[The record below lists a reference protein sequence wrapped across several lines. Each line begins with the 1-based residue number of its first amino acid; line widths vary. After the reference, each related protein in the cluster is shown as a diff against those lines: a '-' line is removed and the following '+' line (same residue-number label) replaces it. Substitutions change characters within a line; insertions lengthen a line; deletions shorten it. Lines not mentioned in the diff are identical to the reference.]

1 MGRKL
6 ALISALLVIVLLAAL
21 TIAVLIRDGLDIIV
35 IISLVIL
42 GVLASAVF
50 GALKNPPDE

>member
-1 MGRKL
+1 MGRKV
-6 ALISALLVIVLLAAL
+6 ALVSALLVIVLLAAL

-42 GVLASAVF
+42 SVLGSAVL
-50 GALKNPPDE
+50 GALHNPPDD

>member
-1 MGRKL
+1 MGRRL

-42 GVLASAVF
+42 GVLGSAAL
-50 GALKNPPDE
+50 GALITPPDE